1 MPEGNMDNQS
11 PQGSVSLLQ
20 KIVRAVMGAPK
31 HLKDPQLFH
40 KISLIPILAW
50 IGLGADGLS
59 SSAYGPEEAFRAL
72 GEHTYLAVFL
82 GLATALT
89 VFIISYAYSRIIEH
103 FPHGGGG
110 YVVATH
116 MLGEKAGVV
125 SGSALLVD
133 YVMTI
138 TISIASCCDAIF
150 SYIPQGYH
158 HYKVPVACF
167 LTVVLIIL
175 NIRGVKESIT
185 VMAPIFM
192 IFVSTHLLML
202 VYGVFTHTDKCG
214 PLVCDVQAGFS
225 HDLSSIGIFGILLL
239 FVRAYSL
246 GGGTYTGIE
255 AVSNGLQIMREPRVQ
270 TGKRTMLYMATS
282 LAFTAGVLFL
292 CYALVGVKPV
302 EGKTLNAVLADGLF
316 SSWPMGNWIS
326 FITIFSEGALLLVAA
341 QAGFVDGPR
350 VMANMATDSW
360 FPHRFAALSVR
371 LTMRNGIL
379 LMGIA
384 AIALLFYTHGSV
396 SALVVMYSINVFI
409 TFSLSQLGM
418 SKFFIQRRKEDPQ
431 WVRHLGVH
439 LLGLVL
445 CVTIL
450 TITVLEKFM
459 EGGWLTL
466 VITSVVIGLC
476 YLIKGHYTRVR
487 EGFADLDNTL
497 LDVPISDHGE
507 PPPIDRNAAT
517 AIQLVSGYSGFGVH
531 TLFSILTT
539 FPKTY
544 KNIIFVSVAVIDSG
558 SFKGAEEI
566 DALEESIK
574 SGLEK
579 YVALARKLGF
589 AADYRME
596 LATDVVESIIEVC
609 KDVAVTYPRSTV
621 FTGQLTF
628 RLEKFY
634 HRLLHNETAFAIQRR
649 LQWDGL
655 TTVIMPIR
663 VRT

>member
-1 MPEGNMDNQS
+1 MPENSQES
-11 PQGSVSLLQ
+11 PSFLVKL
-20 KIVRAVMGAPK
+20 IRAIFGAPK
-31 HLKDPQLFH
+31 QLKDPRLFH
-40 KISLIPILAW
+40 TMALIPVLAW
-50 IGLGADGLS
+50 VGLGADGLS

-110 YVVATH
+110 YIVATH

-138 TISIASCCDAIF
+138 TISIASCCDSVF
-150 SYIPQGYH
+150 SYVPKGFH
-158 HYKVPVACF
+158 HYKVPVACI
-167 LTVVLIIL
+167 LTVILIIL
-175 NIRGVKESIT
+175 NIRGVKESIS
-185 VMAPIFM
+185 VLAPIFM
-192 IFVSTHLLML
+192 VFVATHILML
-202 VYGVFTHTDKCG
+202 LYGVMTHTHKIA
-214 PLVCDVQAGFS
+214 PLASDIHHGLS

-292 CYALVGVKPV
+292 CYSLVGVTPV
-302 EGKTLNAVLADGLF
+302 EGKTLNAVLADTLF
-316 SSWPMGNWIS
+316 AKWPMGTWIS
-326 FITIFSEGALLLVAA
+326 FVTIFSEGALLLVAA

-350 VMANMATDSW
+350 VMSNMAIDSW

-384 AIALLFYTHGSV
+384 AIALLFYTGGSV

-431 WVRHLGVH
+431 WLRHLMVH
-439 LLGLVL
+439 LVGLLL

-450 TITVLEKFM
+450 IITTVEKFA
-459 EGGWLTL
+459 EGGWMTL

-476 YLIKGHYTRVR
+476 YMIKGHYVRVR
-487 EGFADLDNTL
+487 LGMKDLDDTL
-497 LDVPISDHGE
+497 LDVPMSQHGE
-507 PPPIDRNAAT
+507 PPAVDKSAPT

-531 TLFSILTT
+531 TLFSIMST

-544 KNIIFVSVAVIDSG
+544 RNVIFVSVAMIDSG

-566 DALEESIK
+566 EALEQSVK
-574 SGLEK
+574 ASLEK
-579 YVALARKLGF
+579 YVAMAHKLGL
-589 AADYRME
+589 AAEYRTA
-596 LATDVVESIIEVC
+596 LATDVVESAVDLC
-609 KDVAVTYPRSTV
+609 KQTAEEFPRSTV
-621 FTGQLTF
+621 FTGQITF

>member
-1 MPEGNMDNQS
+1 MNESQLEAA
-11 PQGSVSLLQ
+11 SLSGRV
-20 KIVRAVMGAPK
+20 IRAVFGSPK
-31 HLKDPQLFH
+31 YLKDPHLFH
-40 KISLIPILAW
+40 KMALIPVLAW
-50 IGLGADGLS
+50 VGLGADGLS
-59 SSAYGPEEAFRAL
+59 SSAYGPEEAFKVL

-110 YVVATH
+110 YIVATH

-133 YVMTI
+133 YVLTI
-138 TISIASCCDAIF
+138 TVSIASCVDALF
-150 SYIPQGYH
+150 SYVPQSLH

-167 LTVVLIIL
+167 LAVILIIL
-175 NIRGVKESIT
+175 NVRGVKESIA

-192 IFVSTHLLML
+192 TFVVTHLILL
-202 VYGVFTHTDKCG
+202 IYGICSNADRVA
-214 PLVCDVQAGFS
+214 PLAGNLKNQLGHDVG
-225 HDLSSIGIFGILLL
+225 SIGLLGIMLL
-239 FVRAYSL
+239 FLRAYSL

-270 TGKRTMLYMATS
+270 TGKRTMIYMATS
-282 LAFTAGVLFL
+282 LAFTAGFLFL
-292 CYALVGVKPV
+292 CYALVGVRPA

-316 SSWPMGNWIS
+316 AHWPMGKWLA
-326 FITIFSEGALLLVAA
+326 FVTIFSEGALLLVAA

-350 VMANMATDSW
+350 VMANMAVDSW

-371 LTMRNGIL
+371 LTMRNGIM
-379 LMGIA
+379 LMGVASIV
-384 AIALLFYTHGSV
+384 LLLYTGGSV
-396 SALVVMYSINVFI
+396 SSLVVMYSINVFV

-418 SKFFIQRRKEDPQ
+418 AKLFIQRRPEDPQ
-431 WVRHLGVH
+431 WFRHLSVH
-439 LLGLVL
+439 LVGLLL
-445 CVTIL
+445 CVIIL
-450 TITVLEKFM
+450 IITTVEKFA

-476 YLIKGHYTRVR
+476 YLIKAHYSKVR
-487 EGFADLDNTL
+487 EGMRDLDETL
-497 LDVPISDHGE
+497 LDVPVSSHGE
-507 PPPIDRNAAT
+507 PPPIDRNAPT

-531 TLFSILTT
+531 TLLSIMTT
-539 FPKTY
+539 FPRTY
-544 KNIIFVSVAVIDSG
+544 RNVIFVSVAMIDSG

-566 DALEESIK
+566 EALEASVK
-574 SGLEK
+574 ANLEK
-579 YVALARKLGF
+579 YVAMAHKLGF
-589 AADYRME
+589 AAEYRTT
-596 LATDVVESIIEVC
+596 LSTDVVESAVELC
-609 KDVAVTYPRSTV
+609 KQVAEEFPRSTV
-621 FTGQLTF
+621 FTGQITF
-628 RLEKFY
+628 RLEKYY

-655 TTVIMPIR
+655 TTVILPIR

>member
-1 MPEGNMDNQS
+1 MIDISQDRL
-11 PQGSVSLLQ
+11 SLIG
-20 KIVRAVMGAPK
+20 KMRRAIFGTPRY
-31 HLKDPQLFH
+31 LKDPQLFH
-40 KISLIPILAW
+40 KIALIPILAW

-59 SSAYGPEEAFRAL
+59 SSAYGPEEAFKAL
-72 GEHTYLAVFL
+72 GEHAYLAVFL
-82 GLATALT
+82 GLATAIT

-110 YVVATH
+110 YIVATH

-138 TISIASCCDAIF
+138 TISIASSCDAIF
-150 SYIPQGYH
+150 SYIPNGYH
-158 HYKVPVACF
+158 QYKVPVACT
-167 LTVVLIIL
+167 LTVLMIAL
-175 NIRGVKESIT
+175 NIRGVKESIS
-185 VMAPIFM
+185 VLAPIFM
-192 IFVSTHLLML
+192 TFVISHILML
-202 VYGVFTHTDKCG
+202 VYGVCAHIDKIA
-214 PLVCDVQAGFS
+214 PLASGIRS
-225 HDLSSIGIFGILLL
+225 GISNDLSSVGFLGILLL

-270 TGKRTMLYMATS
+270 TGKRTMLYMASS
-282 LAFTAGVLFL
+282 LAFTAGILFF
-292 CYALVGVKPV
+292 CYALTGIKPV

-316 SSWPMGNWIS
+316 ANWPMGHWIS

-350 VMANMATDSW
+350 VMANMAIDSW

-371 LTMRNGIL
+371 LTMRNGIIM
-379 LMGIA
+379 MGIA
-384 AIALLFYTHGSV
+384 ATALLFYTGGSV

-418 SKFFIQRRKEDPQ
+418 SKLFIQQRKEDPQ
-431 WVRHLGVH
+431 WLRHLSVH
-439 LLGLVL
+439 LVGLLL

-450 TITVLEKFM
+450 IITTVEKFA

-476 YLIKGHYTRVR
+476 YLIKGHYLQVR
-487 EGFADLDNTL
+487 KGMRDLDETL
-497 LDVPISDHGE
+497 LDVPISPHGE
-507 PPPIDRNAAT
+507 PPPLDRNAPT

-531 TLFSILTT
+531 TLLSIMST

-544 KNIIFVSVAVIDSG
+544 RNVIFVSVAMIDSG
-558 SFKGAEEI
+558 SFKGAKEI
-566 DALEESIK
+566 EALEESVRQ
-574 SGLEK
+574 GLDK
-579 YVALARKLGF
+579 YVAMAHKLGL
-589 AADYRME
+589 AAECRTA
-596 LATDVVESIIEVC
+596 LATDVVESAVELC
-609 KDVAVTYPRSTV
+609 KLTAEEFPRSTV
-621 FTGQLTF
+621 FTGQITF

-634 HRLLHNETAFAIQRR
+634 HRLLHNETAFSIQRR

-655 TTVIMPIR
+655 TTVILPIR

>member
-1 MPEGNMDNQS
+1 MGNPASQETAS
-11 PQGSVSLLQ
+11 PLQ
-20 KIVRAVMGAPK
+20 KIVRAIIGSPK
-31 HLKDPQLFH
+31 HLKDPHLFH
-40 KISLIPILAW
+40 KMALIPVLAW
-50 IGLGADGLS
+50 VGLGADGLS

-110 YVVATH
+110 YIVATH

-138 TISIASCCDAIF
+138 TISIASCCDAVF
-150 SYIPQGYH
+150 SYVPKSFH
-158 HYKVPVACF
+158 HYKVPVACL
-167 LTVVLIIL
+167 LTVILIIL
-175 NIRGVKESIT
+175 NIRGVKESIS
-185 VMAPIFM
+185 VMVPIFM
-192 IFVSTHLLML
+192 TFVATHLLML

-214 PLVCDVQAGFS
+214 PLVCDVQAGFK

-270 TGKRTMLYMATS
+270 TGKRTMIYMATS
-282 LAFTAGVLFL
+282 LAFTAGILFL
-292 CYALVGVKPV
+292 CYSLVGVKPV
-302 EGKTLNAVLADGLF
+302 VGKTLNAVLADTLF
-316 SSWPMGNWIS
+316 GNWPMGNWIS

-350 VMANMATDSW
+350 VMSNMAIDSW

-384 AIALLFYTHGSV
+384 AIALLFYTGGSV

-418 SKFFIQRRKEDPQ
+418 SKFFIQRRKEDPL
-431 WVRHLGVH
+431 WFRHLLVH
-439 LLGLVL
+439 LVGLLL

-450 TITVLEKFM
+450 AITTYEKFA
-459 EGGWLTL
+459 EGGWMTL

-476 YLIKGHYTRVR
+476 YLIKGHYVRVR
-487 EGFADLDNTL
+487 QGMKDLDETL
-497 LDVPISDHGE
+497 LDVPVSSHGE
-507 PPPIDRNAAT
+507 PPAIDRSAPT

-531 TLFSILTT
+531 TLFSILST

-544 KNIIFVSVAVIDSG
+544 RNVVFVSVALIDSG
-558 SFKGAEEI
+558 SFKGAEEVE
-566 DALEESIK
+566 ALEASVKE
-574 SGLEK
+574 GLEK
-579 YVALARKLGF
+579 YVAMAHKLGF
-589 AADYRME
+589 AAEYRTA
-596 LATDVVESIIEVC
+596 LATDVVESAVDLC
-609 KDVAVTYPRSTV
+609 KQVAEEFPRSTV